1 MSYIL
6 SRFSTILPTYDPAPN
21 PFTLL
26 RTVTGKQW
34 MFFLVC
40 SCPTSPPDTIQSLIF
55 FQIAFFAWTWDAF
68 DFFTVSLTVSDL
80 AAQFHKTNADITWG
94 ITLVLMFRSV
104 GAITF
109 GIAADRYGRKW
120 PFVVNNL
127 LFIVLE
133 LGTGF
138 TQTFHQFLAVRAMF
152 GIAMG
157 GLYGNVAATALEDA
171 PEAAR
176 GILSGMMQQGYA
188 FGYLL
193 ATVFARGLVDTTS
206 HKWRPLF
213 WFGACPPVLL
223 IAWRLMLP
231 ETDAYIERVAMR
243 AELDSVGKVFITE
256 GKVALKK
263 HWMLLIYMVLLMAGF
278 NFMVSTY
285 NF

>member
-1 MSYIL
+1 
-6 SRFSTILPTYDPAPN
+6 
-21 PFTLL
+21 
-26 RTVTGKQW
+26 
-34 MFFLVC
+34 
-40 SCPTSPPDTIQSLIF
+40 
-55 FQIAFFAWTWDAF
+55 
-68 DFFTVSLTVSDL
+68 VSLTVSDL

-138 TQTFHQFLAVRAMF
+138 TQTYHQFLAVRAMF

-278 NFMVSTY
+278 NFMVSTK
-285 NF
+285 NFGFYFPPSGSVLSSRFTN